1 MKTPMTIKVI
11 VLAITVAF
19 PLLVEA
25 QARFVPGHTLLIE
38 LLTPV
43 LPIRVWANS
52 VMMAELGVHRLDE
65 LPWRNL

>member
-1 MKTPMTIKVI
+1 MKTPMTVKVI
-11 VLAITVAF
+11 VLAITIAF

-43 LPIRVWANS
+43 LPIRVG
-52 VMMAELGVHRLDE
+52 LTQ
-65 LPWRNL
+65 